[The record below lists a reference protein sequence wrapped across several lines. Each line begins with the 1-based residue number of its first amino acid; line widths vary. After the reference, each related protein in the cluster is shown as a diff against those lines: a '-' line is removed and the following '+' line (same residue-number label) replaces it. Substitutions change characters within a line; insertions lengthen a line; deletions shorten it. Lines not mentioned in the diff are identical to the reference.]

1 MIPEKTVGKLRQGW
15 GSICFLLAPWWKYG
29 KTLMVGSFIS
39 SVLFVPAAGYFSA
52 TLAQAV
58 IEMIEAGKPFE
69 AAFLT
74 GLTYLL
80 LALALNLLHAVYE
93 DFYLRWKKQEI
104 EGTIERSIYEK
115 ALTVDYRH
123 FDDPSYF
130 DSYKLTTEKFASQS
144 SEMLQNL
151 FSLLSGVAK

>member
-1 MIPEKTVGKLRQGW
+1 M
-15 GSICFLLAPWWKYG
+15 
-29 KTLMVGSFIS
+29 
-39 SVLFVPAAGYFSA
+39 PAAGYFSA

-93 DFYLRWKKQEI
+93 DFTSGGKAGDRGDDRAVDLRK
-104 EGTIERSIYEK
+104 S
-115 ALTVDYRH
+115 LMVDYRH

-130 DSYKLTTEKFASQS
+130 DSYKLATEKFASQS
-144 SEMLQNL
+144 SETLQNL
-151 FSLLSGVAK
+151 FSLLSGVANALSTAR